1 MYQET
6 VSLDITI
13 DRILNRMDI
22 TENINN
28 YQYDYIS
35 MILNN
40 TFSLPNIANK
50 EYIKNRLLKIK
61 EYKAK
66 LENLK
71 QLPVIEQRSKE
82 WYDVRQSI
90 VTASDFAQALN
101 DGKFGNQKQFFIK
114 KAGYEPD
121 TFNNNLPPL
130 KWGVMFEPVANEIY
144 MKRYN
149 TFIHEFGLIK
159 HPNKDF
165 FGASPDG
172 ITNNGIM
179 VEIKCPFKRKITGE
193 IPLQYY
199 YQIQGQLDVCDLEE
213 CDYFECEFSLY
224 SGEYDFYN
232 DDTNVEKGMII
243 EYLDP
248 VDESTQYIYSDI
260 FYSQVDNQM
269 VDDWIVNNSN
279 LKKVV
284 DIKFYKL
291 QKLNTQRVYRNN
303 EFIKEKIDELEEIWK
318 KVIEYRNNKDLYNE
332 EICSKKKVI
341 KKQPVYAFLD

>member
-13 DRILNRMDI
+13 DRIFNRMGFNDDI
-22 TENINN
+22 NE
-28 YQYDYIS
+28 YQYEYIS
-35 MILNN
+35 TILNN

-50 EYIKNRLLKIK
+50 EYIKNRLTKLK
-61 EYKAK
+61 EYKNK
-66 LENLK
+66 LEYLK
-71 QLPVIEQRSKE
+71 TLPVIEQRSQE
-82 WYDVRQSI
+82 WYETRQSI

-114 KAGYEPD
+114 KAGYEQD

-149 TFIHEFGLIK
+149 VHIYEFGLLK
-159 HPNKDF
+159 HPHKKF

-172 ITNNGIM
+172 ITQNGIM

-213 CDYFECEFSLY
+213 CDYFECEFSIY
-224 SGEYDFYN
+224 TGESEFFN
-232 DDTNVEKGMII
+232 DYENVEKGVVI
-243 EYLDP
+243 EYKNEN
-248 VDESTQYIYSDI
+248 DETQYIYSDLY
-260 FYSQVDNQM
+260 YSNPDRSIVEN
-269 VDDWIVNNSN
+269 WIGINGNNRN
-279 LKKVV
+279 VV

-291 QKLNTQRVYRNN
+291 QKLNTQRVYRNK
-303 EFIKEKIDELEEIWK
+303 EFIKEKIDELEVVWE
-318 KVIEYRNNKDLYNE
+318 KVIEYRNDKELYDND
-332 EICSKKKVI
+332 INTKKKVV
-341 KKQPVYAFLD
+341 KKPVYAFLD

>member
-1 MYQET
+1 
-6 VSLDITI
+6 
-13 DRILNRMDI
+13 
-22 TENINN
+22 
-28 YQYDYIS
+28 
-35 MILNN
+35 
-40 TFSLPNIANK
+40 
-50 EYIKNRLLKIK
+50 
-61 EYKAK
+61 
-66 LENLK
+66 
-71 QLPVIEQRSKE
+71 
-82 WYDVRQSI
+82 
-90 VTASDFAQALN
+90 
-101 DGKFGNQKQFFIK
+101 
-114 KAGYEPD
+114 
-121 TFNNNLPPL
+121 
-130 KWGVMFEPVANEIY
+130 MFEPVANEIY